1 MSPQRT
7 QKYKT
12 EYAYALLRIAQ
23 GDLES
28 AQALYAAKTG
38 RKENVGYLAQQCV
51 EKCLKAVLCYKGV
64 PVPHTNELAAL
75 LPLMDSSWL
84 CPYGLEI
91 SDLSYFATVRRYM
104 EGSYEIENE
113 ELEATIEVATKILEW
128 TQEIVA

>member
-12 EYAYALLRIAQ
+12 EYAYELLRIAQ

-75 LPLMDSSWL
+75 LPLIGRQRALARL
-84 CPYGLEI
+84 C
-91 SDLSYFATVRRYM
+91 
-104 EGSYEIENE
+104 
-113 ELEATIEVATKILEW
+113 
-128 TQEIVA
+128 